1 MVRLHPEGRP
11 EEEPG
16 PISRARDQMETKK
29 AFKAFKYRTEV
40 RWTSGRRG
48 EASAAGLPNL
58 GISSPAEFK
67 GEPGSWT
74 PEALFV
80 SSLNACKIGRA
91 SCRVELRCLG

>member
-1 MVRLHPEGRP
+1 M
-11 EEEPG
+11 
-16 PISRARDQMETKK
+16 DTKK

-74 PEALFV
+74 ARGGPSLCLSTVEMPEWPSGFWAF
-80 SSLNACKIGRA
+80 A
-91 SCRVELRCLG
+91 SPIPRSFP